1 MDFIEINKLT
11 QNKRVNRSRDNLY
24 NLSKLSSEDSVVL
37 ICYACKKLYGV
48 GCTAKILHGLGIKD
62 LKV

>member
-24 NLSKLSSEDSVVL
+24 NLSKLSSEDSVIL
-37 ICYACKKLYGV
+37 IFYAV
-48 GCTAKILHGLGIKD
+48 
-62 LKV
+62 